1 MRDVAPSLTNDYS
14 MLQWFESD
22 NINDCAPTWIKEPKY
37 QNLDTIGNGAVA
49 KGMLSILCAK
59 KAKDFWEEDYV
70 VGHSNKDDI
79 HHIFPKASL
88 KRLIM
93 KKEKVSEEK
102 AIEIME
108 KKYLIDSKLNLTF
121 LKKSTNREQIVDKDP
136 KDYFEEL
143 IESKSSNA
151 EKEKFK
157 ENLKHH
163 LIDENCL
170 KALLENDF
178 NKFIEFRHK
187 LFITEFESL
196 GVQNFNDKDIETE
209 EDEIAN

>member
-1 MRDVAPSLTNDYS
+1 
-14 MLQWFESD
+14 
-22 NINDCAPTWIKEPKY
+22 
-37 QNLDTIGNGAVA
+37 
-49 KGMLSILCAK
+49 
-59 KAKDFWEEDYV
+59 
-70 VGHSNKDDI
+70 
-79 HHIFPKASL
+79 
-88 KRLIM
+88 
-93 KKEKVSEEK
+93 
-102 AIEIME
+102 ME

-209 EDEIAN
+209 EDEIAD